1 MKKHNNIFIKKILL
15 AAGSS
20 KRYGDKNKLTEKFKG
35 KYLIQH
41 IRDTLLKVFDPCEL
55 LIVLGYDAKVIKDLI
70 NKGGQV
76 LYLLPEISI
85 TSQMV
90 TRFNNFSFTHYMYFI
105 RF

>member
-1 MKKHNNIFIKKILL
+1 MKKRNHNITIKKILL

-20 KRYGDKNKLTEKFKG
+20 RRYGDKNKLTEKFKG

-70 NKGGQV
+70 NNKDIRIINNKNIRMV
-76 LYLLPEISI
+76 LEHPY
-85 TSQMV
+85 
-90 TRFNNFSFTHYMYFI
+90 R
-105 RF
+105 

>member
-1 MKKHNNIFIKKILL
+1 MKKYNNIFIKKILL

-55 LIVLGYDAKVIKDLI
+55 LVVLGHDAKVIRDLI
-70 NKGGQV
+70 NNKDISCL
-76 LYLLPEISI
+76 LY
-85 TSQMV
+85 TSDAADE
-90 TRFNNFSFTHYMYFI
+90 
-105 RF
+105 